1 MKLSVDGAICH
12 ALVDSGCSHCIV
24 HAPYCASWTR
34 KRADVMTMSGERQRC
49 EGVGRVQLR
58 VCNGDSVVVDVYV
71 VDFKPLGFEFILR
84 VNGISALG
92 GVTISPS
99 LAMHFGSA
107 DEKPICAV
115 ATQVKKT
122 VGRPMGVTQVEKI
135 VGVGVTQVEKTID
148 TGVTQVEKIVG
159 VGVTQV
165 EKTIGAAA
173 IEIDEPDFCVLFDAS
188 EKAWTVTWKWSDDAE
203 PDALRNRVTEYAI
216 PTAAR
221 SSYEEEIQEWIANG
235 WLEPYDD
242 KKMGPAK
249 GLIPLMAIFQ
259 QNKDKVRPVMDF
271 RELNSH
277 VDAFTANADVCAD
290 KIREWRRLGT
300 NVAIVDLRRA
310 YLQIRVHES
319 LWPYQTVIFRG
330 QRYCLT
336 RLGFGF
342 NVAPSVMKS
351 VLTAVLT
358 QDETVDRVT
367 SSYLD
372 DIFVN
377 EDVVSVQCVEDHLL
391 RYGLECKP
399 AERVAD
405 GARVL
410 GLEVWGER
418 EELRWKRNNAFG
430 EVPNTLT
437 RRSVFSFCGK
447 LIGHLPVCGWLRVAT
462 AFMKR
467 RANSSTSTWDEEIH
481 DESLRAMLGDT
492 VRRVKQNDPAKGR
505 WDVAGDE
512 ATVWVD
518 ASSLA
523 LGIVIEV
530 DGHVVED
537 ASWLRPEDS
546 SSHINMAELDAVI
559 KGVNAALA
567 WKLKKLHVRT
577 DSLTVYHWIS
587 NALSGKVRLKTKASS
602 EMLIRRRVD
611 MIKALVDECGL
622 TLDIELV
629 RSECN
634 RADALTRVSQ
644 TWLGMPNGFEKP
656 AVAVCGGAIESL
668 SDEMIARIHE
678 ETGHYGIKRTLY
690 FSRKLSQA
698 VTKKDVRRV
707 VKACQVC
714 QSIDPAPV
722 KWPKGK
728 LNVDEIWHRVG
739 MDVTHV
745 NGGHY
750 LTLIDCGPTRFAVWR
765 RMQRQDTESVIQQL
779 ESVFFERGAQV
790 ELLTDNDPAFRSGAF
805 MQFAERWALR
815 VRFRCAYVASGS
827 GIAERCHRSVKRI
840 ATRKR
845 CTIAEAVYWYNVA
858 PNDDV
863 DSATAPANKL
873 YNYEIRVLGIDRVL
887 HNETGAID
895 SPYDVGDSVWVKPPE
910 ARCHT
915 KYKLGTVTKVVSEQ
929 TMEVD
934 GMPRHVRDLRS
945 AVPPETAPT
954 RAQIFISDDEELPL
968 LPVRRGAEEGSSDSD
983 GEIERP
989 MPRRSGRAKRFP
1001 DRYGL

>member
-58 VCNGDSVVVDVYV
+58 VSNGDSVVVDVYV
-71 VDFKPLGFEFILR
+71 VDFKPLGFEFILG

-92 GVTISPS
+92 GMTISPS

-115 ATQVKKT
+115 ATQV
-122 VGRPMGVTQVEKI
+122 EKI
-135 VGVGVTQVEKTID
+135 VGAGVTQA
-148 TGVTQVEKIVG
+148 EKIVG
-159 VGVTQV
+159 AGVTQA
-165 EKTIGAAA
+165 EKTVGAGA
-173 IEIDEPDFCVLFDAS
+173 IEIYEPDFCVLFDAS
-188 EKAWTVTWKWSDDAE
+188 EKAWTVTWKWSDDTE

-249 GLIPLMAIFQ
+249 GLIPLMAIVQ

-290 KIREWRRLGT
+290 NIREWRRLGT

-319 LWPYQTVIFRG
+319 LWPYQTVIFGG

-336 RLGFGF
+336 RLGFGL

-358 QDETVDRVT
+358 QDETVDHAT

-377 EDVVSVQCVEDHLL
+377 EDVISAQFIEKHLS

-410 GLEVWGER
+410 GLDVWGER
-418 EELRWKRNNAFG
+418 GELRWKRNNAFG
-430 EVPNTLT
+430 DIPDTLT

-462 AFMKR
+462 AYMKR
-467 RANSSTSTWDEEIH
+467 KANAFTSTWDEVIY
-481 DESLRAMLGDT
+481 DESLRAMLEDT
-492 VRRVKQNDPAKGR
+492 VQRVERNDPGKGR
-505 WDVAGDE
+505 WDVVGEE

-530 DGHVVED
+530 DGNVVED
-537 ASWLRPEDS
+537 ASWLRSEDS

-577 DSLTVYHWIS
+577 DSLAVYHWIS

-611 MIKALVDECGL
+611 TIKALVDEYGL
-622 TLDIELV
+622 ILDIELV

-634 RADALTRVSQ
+634 RADALTRVAQ
-644 TWLGMPNGFEKP
+644 KWLGKPNGCDKP
-656 AVAVCGGAIESL
+656 IVTVCGGATESL
-668 SDEMIARIHE
+668 SDETIASIHE
-678 ETGHYGIKRTLY
+678 ETGHHGIKRTLY
-690 FSRKLSQA
+690 FSRKVSPA
-698 VTKKDVRRV
+698 VTRRGVRRV

-765 RMQRQDTESVIQQL
+765 RMQRQDTASVIQL
-779 ESVFFERGAQV
+779 ESVFFERGGPV

-805 MQFAERWALR
+805 TQFAERWALR

-840 ATRKR
+840 AARKR

-858 PNDDV
+858 RNDDV

-887 HNETGAID
+887 HSEPGAID
-895 SPYDVGDSVWVKPPE
+895 SPYDVGDSVWVEPPE

-915 KYKLGTVTKVVSEQ
+915 KYKLGTVTKVISEQ

-954 RAQIFISDDEELPL
+954 RAQIFICDDEELPL
-968 LPVRRGAEEGSSDSD
+968 LPVRREAEDGSSDSD
-983 GEIERP
+983 GEVDRP